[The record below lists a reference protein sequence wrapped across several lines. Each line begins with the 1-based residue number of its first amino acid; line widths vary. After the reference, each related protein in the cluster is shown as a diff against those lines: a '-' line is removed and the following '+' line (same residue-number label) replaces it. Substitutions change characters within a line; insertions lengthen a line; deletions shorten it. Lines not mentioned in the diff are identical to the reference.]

1 MIGCVAGMVAFAAGG
16 FLMSLGVYA
25 AGLAAYWAAI
35 STAMGMYLGVLGIYT
50 GGLLAYFVGFFMFI
64 FG

>member
-1 MIGCVAGMVAFAAGG
+1 MIGCVMGMVAFAGGG
-16 FLMSLGVYA
+16 FLAALGFYA
-25 AGLAAYWAAI
+25 AGLAGYWAAI
-35 STAMGMYLGVLGIYT
+35 STAMGMYLGALGIYT